1 MKDYLGC
8 SVEVG
13 DIVIFNE
20 PNYHNLVNGKIIKFT
35 PKSIKVTYYLH
46 DIVED
51 WRKRD
56 AFIGEGQFVKVRD

>member
-20 PNYHNLVNGKIIKFT
+20 PHYHNLVNGKIIKFT
-35 PKSIKVTYYLH
+35 PKGIRVTYYRD

-56 AFIGEGQFVKVRD
+56 TFIYEGQFVKMRD